1 MEETKKKRGRKPS
14 GFKFVCIV
22 VDVRLHTKL
31 RALGDYL
38 ERETGEKFSM
48 GRIIEWTYTNA
59 VPDEIETETPDGEL

>member
-1 MEETKKKRGRKPS
+1 MEETKKKRGPKPS

-22 VDVRLHTKL
+22 VDVRLHKKL

-48 GRIIEWTYTNA
+48 GRTIEWTYTNS
-59 VPDEIETETPDGEL
+59 VDPDEIEMETQDGE